1 MATPS
6 HSTGHIRNLL
16 NQNGQVAWGWVR
28 VSDRLWSIHGGTVCG
43 VVCGNVAPRRGDSPI
58 AHAVTPHRRHLSL
71 EQPRHASLAIQL
83 DCAVQRAS
91 IQPGRDFRL
100 GLETYAESVVYT
112 WLRLLDEVL
121 RMTSPTK
128 SHTIVAGGE
137 ET

>member
-1 MATPS
+1 
-6 HSTGHIRNLL
+6 
-16 NQNGQVAWGWVR
+16 VR
-28 VSDRLWSIHGGTVCG
+28 CG
-43 VVCGNVAPRRGDSPI
+43 VWKRRAAPRRL
-58 AHAVTPHRRHLSL
+58 T
-71 EQPRHASLAIQL
+71 
-83 DCAVQRAS
+83 QRAS